1 MTTFTTYV
9 LICGDVKDLIN
20 KEGLHPQQVYNMDE
34 TSLNYKRLPFKIF
47 AASDENQL
55 QDLKWTKID

>member
-9 LICGDVKDLIN
+9 LICGAVKDLIN

-34 TSLNYKRLPFKIF
+34 TGLNYKRLPFKIF
-47 AASDENQL
+47 AASDEI